1 LWLTCD
7 DTEEME
13 ETSVIR
19 PRQARC
25 SHAVATVHEE
35 AVSVPSVGG
44 VLE

>member
-1 LWLTCD
+1 LRLTCE

-19 PRQARC
+19 PRQARG
-25 SHAVATVHEE
+25 SHAVATMHEE
-35 AVSVPSVGG
+35 AVSVLSIRG